1 MAKEKDTVTFRV
13 NMNILDNFKV
23 KCEDEG
29 VEMSAIIESF
39 MWQYAHTVPVL
50 VKTEEDY
57 GINKK

>member
-39 MWQYAHTVPVL
+39 MWQYAHAVPIL
-50 VKTEEDY
+50 VKPEEEY
-57 GINKK
+57 GNTQK